1 MKIKLNYKKFE
12 NNNNNKAIIGLNN
25 FKIQNA
31 YIDQDGNYFQSK
43 GRFEIKYSL
52 YIYKES
58 QDDDD
63 NEDYENYLL
72 LRIDIPGNI
81 SRLIARSTYK
91 DKDDKYRRIIIR
103 GNKEKDIIP
112 EQSKKNFAEIYD
124 NRTYKDI
131 SYFNELKGNLHLN
144 KINPINKT
152 DIYKIHLN
160 YNNREKYFQKNN
172 EKVIVKDEIN
182 ERKLVEGEMIV
193 LYI

>member
-72 LRIDIPGNI
+72 LRIEIPGNI

-144 KINPINKT
+144 
-152 DIYKIHLN
+152 